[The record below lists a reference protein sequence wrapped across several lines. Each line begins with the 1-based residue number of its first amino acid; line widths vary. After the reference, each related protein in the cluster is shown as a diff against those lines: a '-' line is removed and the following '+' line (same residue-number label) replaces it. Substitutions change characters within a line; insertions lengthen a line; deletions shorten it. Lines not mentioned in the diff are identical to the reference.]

1 MVAEVEAVE
10 DKASKSGVPS
20 LAEKQPQQSSKI
32 HISRLCHI
40 QSLSPVDSM
49 SAQYSPVKSMS
60 AKHGPCQPNAAQYS
74 SEVVVSSVSSVTSVS
89 SVNSVTNENSV

>member
-74 SEVVVSSVSSVTSVS
+74 PEVAVSSVS
-89 SVNSVTNENSV
+89 SVNSVTNDQCNQ